1 MKNSIY
7 VVGLVSL
14 AISIFSANAL
24 ADGVTKVYL
33 STTPIMHVNK
43 HTHYA
48 PPQKVRVLRTQNK
61 RWVKPSNRKRVIH
74 THKIRTNTK
83 YSRNNNLRNKNRAK
97 SRNRVI
103 STRIIKRKPL
113 IRYHYIQSGDSLY
126 KIAKRYKVTVKH
138 ILHINNLKTTVI
150 KVGGRLKI

>member
-43 HTHYA
+43 HAHYA
-48 PPQKVRVLRTQNK
+48 PPQKVRVLQTQNK
-61 RWVKPSNRKRVIH
+61 RWVKSFNKKRARNARKV
-74 THKIRTNTK
+74 RT
-83 YSRNNNLRNKNRAK
+83 NNLRNKNRAK
-97 SRNRVI
+97 TRNRVI
-103 STRIIKRKPL
+103 TTRNIKRKPL

-126 KIAKRYKVTVKH
+126 KIAKKYKVTVKH

>member
-1 MKNSIY
+1 MKKSIY
-7 VVGLVSL
+7 AVSLVSL

-61 RWVKPSNRKRVIH
+61 RWIKSFNKKRARNARKV
-74 THKIRTNTK
+74 RTIK
-83 YSRNNNLRNKNRAK
+83 RNK
-97 SRNRVI
+97 NRVI
-103 STRIIKRKPL
+103 STRVIKLKPQ
-113 IRYHYIQSGDSLY
+113 IRYHYIRSGDSLY
-126 KIAKRYKVTVKH
+126 KIAKKYNVTIKH
-138 ILHINNLKTTVI
+138 IMRINNLKTTVI
-150 KVGGRLKI
+150 KVGGRLKV